1 MSVRADEKTEEEQ
14 EQNLFMVKFEHHLL
28 DNVSLQGI
36 RNVRKVFMRQEE
48 TTVVKDRL
56 Q

>member
-36 RNVRKVFMRQEE
+36 RNVRKAVSY
-48 TTVVKDRL
+48 THLTLPTIYSV
-56 Q
+56 